1 MLFLVLLALVPC
13 SASLTK
19 FLHWAVKESFEC
31 GVPSTPVSVIP
42 NFVFCG
48 NSAAVFSLHTQFEG
62 TPHSFGITACDDN
75 KIFLGLRVEN
85 NVLVYMEFE
94 DFHHFSN
101 FFSECVTFAVS
112 RCVCYKQIPLAHLT
126 VSNKPH
132 PGLDALL
139 LSCKPWGIQTRVLG
153 MGSTT
158 PIGHE
163 TGGFGLKL
171 KLLKKEL
178 ELLPPEQLILFT
190 DAYDVIIQQS
200 LDTLE
205 AWLTEHPDKVL
216 FAAESAKWPLDIED
230 LYPAPL
236 HFPSPYL
243 NSGVFAGSAKSVLS
257 LLQVPFTNTT
267 DDQGYYTRQFLAGSC
282 IVLDH
287 EAKFFQCMVGLQPSQ
302 FLIKD
307 KRFEF
312 THSSGLKS
320 WTSAPSI
327 LHLNN
332 GTTRAKYFTKV
343 ILTVLGP
350 QYKYLARQVSLRLV
364 SDFLKTNWK
373 TIGFY
378 VCIIVFL
385 VTLIIKYT

>member
-1 MLFLVLLALVPC
+1 MRYLPHLL
-13 SASLTK
+13 
-19 FLHWAVKESFEC
+19 
-31 GVPSTPVSVIP
+31 
-42 NFVFCG
+42 
-48 NSAAVFSLHTQFEG
+48 
-62 TPHSFGITACDDN
+62 
-75 KIFLGLRVEN
+75 LG
-85 NVLVYMEFE
+85 
-94 DFHHFSN
+94 DTS
-101 FFSECVTFAVS
+101 
-112 RCVCYKQIPLAHLT
+112 KQIPFAHLT

-171 KLLKKEL
+171 QLLKKEL
-178 ELLPPEQLILFT
+178 DLLPPEQLVLFT

-200 LDTLE
+200 LDPLE
-205 AWLTEHPDKVL
+205 AWLEAHPNKVV
-216 FAAESAKWPLDIED
+216 FAAESAKWPLDIEE

-236 HFPSPYL
+236 NFPSPYL
-243 NSGVFAGSAKSVLS
+243 NSGVFAGRAKSILG

-287 EAKFFQCMVGLQPSQ
+287 EAKFFQCMVGLTAQNIST
-302 FLIKD
+302 KE

-312 THSSGLKS
+312 SHTSGLKT
-320 WTSAPSI
+320 WTSVPAI

-332 GTTRAKYFTKV
+332 GTTRAKYFTRV

-350 QYKYLARQVSLRLV
+350 QYNYLARQVSLRLI
-364 SDFLKTNWK
+364 SDFLRTNWK
-373 TIGFY
+373 TIGGY
-378 VCIIVFL
+378 VCLLLVLLFCVF
-385 VTLIIKYT
+385 KYQM